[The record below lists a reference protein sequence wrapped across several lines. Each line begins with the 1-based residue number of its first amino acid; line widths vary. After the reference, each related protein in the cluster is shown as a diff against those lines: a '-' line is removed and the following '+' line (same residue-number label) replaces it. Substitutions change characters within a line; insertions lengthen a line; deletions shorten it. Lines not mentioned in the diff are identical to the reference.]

1 MIGLDCERAVCWR
14 IGTGVNYGRQQ
25 KHEQGAV
32 RKYSLT
38 YYLWTRFTVRARYR
52 AIGTVPVPWPAPA
65 VRESR
70 THIAHMLLPVA

>member
-1 MIGLDCERAVCWR
+1 MLADRHQGLTTDGNC
-14 IGTGVNYGRQQ
+14 
-25 KHEQGAV
+25 EQGAV